1 MGLLPEKALTRSVLK
16 IATPAVAGLS
26 SQMVVS
32 VAETAMVGRLEN
44 TKVAL
49 AAMALASLAAWA
61 LTSAFSS
68 LATGTHV
75 LVARRTGERD
85 FPGAGEVLNN
95 SLLLSLILGL
105 LISVPGYIFSHD
117 FINFFAADPD
127 VADEGAGYMEWRFIG
142 IGIFLF
148 VVSYRG
154 FFNGIGH
161 TKVFMYSAIV
171 INFSNIL
178 FNYILIFGNL
188 GAPRMGL
195 PGAGLAVALSNIL
208 GLLYFLAATF
218 TPGYRK
224 TYKYY
229 SKLRIRGDL
238 LRQIVK
244 ISIPVSFQ
252 NILILL
258 GFLVFAAIAGYV
270 GTTQQAATQVSTKSA
285 MRSSEARHSSHA
297 PRPTRRAAS
306 ARCRSLAAV
315 VASRVRQPGHPGSAH
330 TCTARMTSSTESP
343 RNSSRSLE
351 PPGSW
356 ERWVRAR
363 ASRLRSVKL

>member
-95 SLLLSLILGL
+95 SLLLSLVLGL

-148 VVSYRG
+148 VASYRG

-171 INFSNIL
+171 INFSNIF
-178 FNYILIFGNL
+178 FNYILIL
-188 GAPRMGL
+188 AISAL
-195 PGAGLAVALSNIL
+195 PGWGSPEQDSPSL
-208 GLLYFLAATF
+208 FRTF
-218 TPGYRK
+218 WDFST
-224 TYKYY
+224 
-229 SKLRIRGDL
+229 SWLQL
-238 LRQIVK
+238 LRPDIEKRTSTTRSCASV
-244 ISIPVSFQ
+244 
-252 NILILL
+252 
-258 GFLVFAAIAGYV
+258 AIFC
-270 GTTQQAATQVSTKSA
+270 
-285 MRSSEARHSSHA
+285 AR
-297 PRPTRRAAS
+297 
-306 ARCRSLAAV
+306 L
-315 VASRVRQPGHPGSAH
+315 
-330 TCTARMTSSTESP
+330 
-343 RNSSRSLE
+343 
-351 PPGSW
+351 
-356 ERWVRAR
+356 
-363 ASRLRSVKL
+363 

>member
-95 SLLLSLILGL
+95 SLLLSLVLGL

-117 FINFFAADPD
+117 FINFFCGRPGG
-127 VADEGAGYMEWRFIG
+127 ADEGRLHGMAVHRDRQPFS
-142 IGIFLF
+142 
-148 VVSYRG
+148 VSV
-154 FFNGIGH
+154 FPTAVSFNGIGH

-171 INFSNIL
+171 INFSNIF
-178 FNYILIFGNL
+178 FNLHSQSFAIS
-188 GAPRMGL
+188 GAPGWGSPERGSPSL
-195 PGAGLAVALSNIL
+195 FEHSDLLTSRAANFYARISKKRTSTTRVVAHRS
-208 GLLYFLAATF
+208 
-218 TPGYRK
+218 
-224 TYKYY
+224 
-229 SKLRIRGDL
+229 SL

-244 ISIPVSFQ
+244 DFYITLFRFRIIRSC
-252 NILILL
+252 L
-258 GFLVFAAIAGYV
+258 GSCV
-270 GTTQQAATQVSTKSA
+270 
-285 MRSSEARHSSHA
+285 
-297 PRPTRRAAS
+297 
-306 ARCRSLAAV
+306 
-315 VASRVRQPGHPGSAH
+315 
-330 TCTARMTSSTESP
+330 
-343 RNSSRSLE
+343 
-351 PPGSW
+351 
-356 ERWVRAR
+356 
-363 ASRLRSVKL
+363 